1 VRRFVEEQ
9 ATDEPVLQLRLSAI
23 YAYIANDP
31 SIARQKKAH
40 IEKSIERALDVIRE
54 EDADDDELD
63 SEFDGLDEDSLM
75 IPDIIESNA
84 VNKRITEMW
93 SGKSG
98 GAIGTPAES
107 RSRQGTPARETRQGT
122 PMREEKTTVVETV
135 VTTEGAVAAPVAASP
150 KRKRKAKEEEGKAKR
165 QKAEKENRDPPK
177 NVFLKD
183 LGGIDDAVNQ
193 LLEFVAF
200 PLMHPE
206 VYEYTGVP
214 IPRGVLLHGPPGC
227 GKTFLANALAGEL
240 GLPFIPISAPS
251 IVSGMSGE
259 SEKKLREL
267 FEEAREK
274 APCLMFIDEIDAIT
288 PKRESAQREMERRI
302 VAQMLTCMDGQLF
315 TKRSLASP
323 NNY

>member
-1 VRRFVEEQ
+1 
-9 ATDEPVLQLRLSAI
+9 
-23 YAYIANDP
+23 
-31 SIARQKKAH
+31 
-40 IEKSIERALDVIRE
+40 
-54 EDADDDELD
+54 
-63 SEFDGLDEDSLM
+63 
-75 IPDIIESNA
+75 
-84 VNKRITEMW
+84 
-93 SGKSG
+93 
-98 GAIGTPAES
+98 
-107 RSRQGTPARETRQGT
+107 
-122 PMREEKTTVVETV
+122 MREEKTTTVVETV
-135 VTTEGAVAAPVAASP
+135 VTAEGAGAVAAVAAVASP
-150 KRKRKAKEEEGKAKR
+150 KRKRKARDEEGKVKR

-177 NVFLKD
+177 NMFLKD
-183 LGGIDDAVNQ
+183 LGGIDEAVNQ

-302 VAQMLTCMDGQLF
+302 VAQMLTCMDGKCFFVLI
-315 TKRSLASP
+315 SLAES
-323 NNY
+323 NDHQT